1 MGSLGESSRGSVL
14 ARISSLPWNVWIALS
29 FWLVLLFFGGASRG
43 DEPAQVAVRVVA
55 VVLLAALW
63 PSRHEARPELRPLF
77 WLLLS
82 IAILIGV
89 QLVPL
94 PPGLWTALPG
104 REPYAALA
112 GTLGIEQPWRPINL
126 APSLGWN
133 ALVALLPCFAVLMA
147 IVSIG
152 RKRMGLTLAAICIAA
167 VVSALLGVAQLG
179 EGETPLLRA
188 YRIFTASQPSG
199 IFANRNHQALLLAL
213 AIPCLAVWGA
223 GERGRRGADAR
234 TRAMVALGAAL
245 VLVVA
250 LLATGSRAGLLLLV
264 PSLAASA
271 YFSRSLFTKGR
282 TRRWAIIAVVAL
294 AAVVIG
300 AMIAADRSASL
311 QRLFTADAVAD
322 KRSANFAALVEMAK
336 AFFPF
341 GSGFGSFEPVFRR
354 FEPFQT
360 LTFTYFNQAHN
371 DPLQVVIEGGLPG
384 ILIVLAYLVFWT
396 RHSLRA
402 WFRPAPANSLA
413 QLGSVV
419 TALCMGASV
428 VDYPLRTPLIAC
440 VFLVASA
447 WLASGAAASAG
458 AGSAQPSRSA

>member
-1 MGSLGESSRGSVL
+1 M

-43 DEPAQVAVRVVA
+43 DEPAQVAVRVAA

-63 PSRHEARPELRPLF
+63 SARHEARPELKPLF

-82 IAILIGV
+82 IATLIGM

-112 GTLGIEQPWRPINL
+112 GALGVEQPWRPINL

-152 RKRMGLTLAAICIAA
+152 RKRLSLTLAAICIAA

-179 EGETPLLRA
+179 EGETPLFRA

-213 AIPCLAVWGA
+213 AIPCLAVWGV
-223 GERGRRGADAR
+223 GREK

-245 VLVVA
+245 LLVVA

-271 YFSRSLFTKGR
+271 YFSRSLFAKGR
-282 TRRWAIIAVVAL
+282 ARRWAIIAVVAL
-294 AAVVIG
+294 AAAVIG

-384 ILIVLAYLVFWT
+384 VLIVLAYLVFWT

-447 WLASGAAASAG
+447 WLASGAAAGTG
-458 AGSAQPSRSA
+458 AGPARPSRSA